1 MKLIIVGCGR
11 LGSAL
16 ALSTARAG
24 HEVTVV
30 DRSAQAFDRLGADFH
45 GRTIQGEVLHQE
57 VLRRAGIEEADG
69 LAVVTPDDHVNLV
82 VARIAVLRYG
92 VPNVVARVYDLRHR
106 PLFEELGVQT
116 VASALWGAQRL
127 EQLLTHP
134 SLSTL
139 GTFGHGEVSLVE
151 VRVPAPWEGQTLDAL
166 YAEEAIQPA
175 VVVRG
180 GQALL
185 PTQAHFVLHEG
196 DLLVLAVSHQAMERL
211 SDFFRHPQN
220 AEASA
225 KPQ

>member
-11 LGSAL
+11 LGSTL

-30 DRSAQAFDRLGADFH
+30 DRSPQAFDRLGADFR
-45 GRTIQGEVLHQE
+45 GRTVQGEVFHQE

-69 LAVVTPDDHVNLV
+69 LAVVTPNDHVNLV
-82 VARIAVLRYG
+82 VARMAVLRFK
-92 VPNVVARVYDLRHR
+92 VPNVVARVYDPRRL

-134 SLSTL
+134 GLSTL

-151 VRVPAPWEGQTLDAL
+151 VRVPPSWDGQTLERL
-166 YAEEAIQPA
+166 YADEAIHPT
-175 VVVRG
+175 VVVREG
-180 GQALL
+180 EAIVPSQA
-185 PTQAHFVLHEG
+185 QFVLQEG
-196 DLLVLAVSHQAMERL
+196 DLLVLAVSRQALQRL
-211 SDFFRHPQN
+211 RDVFKQPS
-220 AEASA
+220 EANRIE
-225 KPQ
+225 